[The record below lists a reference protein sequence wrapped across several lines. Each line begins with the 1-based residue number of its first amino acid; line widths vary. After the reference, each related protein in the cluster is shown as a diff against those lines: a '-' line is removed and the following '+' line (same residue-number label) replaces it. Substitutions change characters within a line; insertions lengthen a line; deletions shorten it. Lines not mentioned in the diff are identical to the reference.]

1 MTIDAPLDAP
11 ALSAPLNSL
20 VTSPILP
27 MRLRLAL
34 PATVAMFGST
44 PAAMA
49 ETSCIGRLG
58 IGPPARWG
66 K

>member
-27 MRLRLAL
+27 MLLRLAL
-34 PATVAMFGST
+34 PDTVAIGST
-44 PAAMA
+44 PVAVA